1 VWHGICHVVNEMDIR
16 IDIETEGADVVLH
29 VAGRLA
35 GDAIKQLTDVCE
47 PIEDHY
53 LLDLSKLMFAD
64 DAGAE
69 AIRRLRERGAD
80 IRGASSFIKLLI
92 SDDSV

>member
-1 VWHGICHVVNEMDIR
+1 MEIR
-16 IDIETEGADVVLH
+16 IDIESEGPDVVLH

-35 GDAIKQLTDVCE
+35 GAAITQLTDACE
-47 PIEDHY
+47 PIEGHY
-53 LLDLSKLMFAD
+53 VLDLSKLMFAD

-69 AIRRLRERGAD
+69 AIRTIRERGAD

-92 SDDSV
+92 NGESG

>member
-1 VWHGICHVVNEMDIR
+1 MEIR
-16 IDIETEGADVVLH
+16 IDIESEGPDVVLH

-35 GDAIKQLTDVCE
+35 GDAITQLTDVCE
-47 PIEDHY
+47 SMEGRY
-53 LLDLSKLMFAD
+53 VLDLSKLMFAD

-69 AIRRLRERGAD
+69 AIRTILERGAD

-92 SDDSV
+92 NGQSG